1 MEFESKPSSSHLA
14 QMNLYFDIKK
24 VKNCGLIFPGTNN
37 NKIYRLDKIGL
48 NLHVL
53 FFDIQAKTH
62 YEFKN
67 KSYLFMLPNWHYNMS
82 ISFLGYKR
90 PSFLIL

>member
-14 QMNLYFDIKK
+14 QMNLYSDIKK
-24 VKNCGLIFPGTNN
+24 VKNCGFFPGTNNN
-37 NKIYRLDKIGL
+37 NKIYRLDKIDL

-53 FFDIQAKTH
+53 FFDIQANTY
-62 YEFKN
+62 YELKIN
-67 KSYLFMLPNWHYNMS
+67 VTYLCYQNLHNNVS